1 MDVWISLRS
10 TLAGLASKDAFSR
23 LSSPV
28 QCRRALPGG
37 GRAPSP
43 GAPSMLPPPTRI
55 TKTGGP
61 SPGPLRRSRRLQQQ
75 NAAP

>member
-28 QCRRALPGG
+28 QC
-37 GRAPSP
+37 
-43 GAPSMLPPPTRI
+43 
-55 TKTGGP
+55 
-61 SPGPLRRSRRLQQQ
+61 
-75 NAAP
+75 